1 MDCCFDGHIVPLA
14 TCLFKQPTADK
25 EEAGQPKQEKHIIPT
40 HPHVSQTKAANMR
53 IDDENHRKSSHRIN
67 IFYPLFGH
75 YVCKDTEKKR
85 NPWLFEYKNVP
96 LQYEREI
103 DMD

>member
-1 MDCCFDGHIVPLA
+1 
-14 TCLFKQPTADK
+14 
-25 EEAGQPKQEKHIIPT
+25 
-40 HPHVSQTKAANMR
+40 MR
-53 IDDENHRKSSHRIN
+53 IDDENHRESPHRIN

>member
-14 TCLFKQPTADK
+14 TCLFKQPTAYK

-67 IFYPLFGH
+67 I
-75 YVCKDTEKKR
+75 